1 MDQTSFS
8 TSNDLHIKI
17 EKKNNDTSKFLKL
30 FETTNK
36 ENKSNDE
43 NTNDFYAE
51 TFLPKDLFQDCNN
64 FEEEEKNE
72 KDNYA
77 IFNNKRNNIQIP
89 NQEQNNNNL
98 EIQVKMNF
106 FGTDIQILIKKMKT
120 YRGSMYLQYL
130 LTLLDDYDI
139 EKLLLRLSLN
149 LTEVMCSHY
158 GNYFIQKF
166 FLRLNY
172 QQRLFIFNIIQNN
185 FLDICI
191 DKSGTYSIQALI
203 DSIKT
208 PFEEKIM
215 ENLLNKNL
223 LLLFCNENS
232 HHIIQKIIIDYPEY
246 KRDFLNNFI
255 LGNLNKICTNLYGS
269 LCIIK
274 FIIMNN
280 NLFIRFKLIKAVQ
293 YMFYNLVL
301 NRFGCSIIF
310 FLLEKYGIEYC
321 YFIIEFIK
329 QNFEFLINQAN
340 SVLLIEKVLS
350 YLYKYVNNEFNE
362 IVCLIIKNEKILQS
376 LIEKESNNKILSLFN
391 KTINNEQK
399 DLYRKKL
406 KKLFYKDK
414 SLKEKIFHL
423 ILN

>member
-1 MDQTSFS
+1 MDQNPFLTSTDF
-8 TSNDLHIKI
+8 HIKI
-17 EKKNNDTSKFLKL
+17 EKKNNESSKFLKL

-36 ENKSNDE
+36 EIKSHDENSNDC
-43 NTNDFYAE
+43 YAE
-51 TFLPKDLFQDCNN
+51 TFLPKDLFQDCNIC
-64 FEEEEKNE
+64 EEEEKNE
-72 KDNYA
+72 KDNYT

-89 NQEQNNNNL
+89 IEEQNKNNL
-98 EIQVKMNF
+98 EIQAKMNF
-106 FGTDIQILIKKMKT
+106 FATDIQILIKQMKS

-130 LTLLDDYDI
+130 LTLLNDYDI
-139 EKLLLRLSLN
+139 EKLLLRLSPN
-149 LTEVMCSHY
+149 LTELMCSHY

-172 QQRLFIFNIIQNN
+172 QQRLYIFNIIQNN
-185 FLDICI
+185 FIDICI

-269 LCIIK
+269 LCLIK

-280 NLFIRFKLIKAVQ
+280 NLFIRFKLIKSIQ
-293 YMFYNLVL
+293 YLFYNLVL

-329 QNFEFLINQAN
+329 QNFEFLISQPN
-340 SVLLIEKVLS
+340 SVILIEKVLS
-350 YLYKYVNNEFNE
+350 YVYKYVNNDFNE
-362 IVCLIIKNEKILQS
+362 IVWMIIKNEKILQI
-376 LIEKESNNKILSLFN
+376 LIEKESSNKILYFIN

-399 DLYRKKL
+399 EIFRKKL
-406 KKLFYKDK
+406 KNLLYKDK
-414 SLKEKIFHL
+414 SLKEKALHL
-423 ILN
+423 IVN